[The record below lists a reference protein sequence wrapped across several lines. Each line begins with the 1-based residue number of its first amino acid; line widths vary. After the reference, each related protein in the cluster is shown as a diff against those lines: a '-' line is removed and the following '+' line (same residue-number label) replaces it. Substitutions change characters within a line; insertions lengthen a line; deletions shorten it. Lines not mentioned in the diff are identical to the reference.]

1 MVVAPPP
8 RTAEQDVMS
17 KITVDV
23 LTGGF
28 AISRLDPG
36 SAIPPWAPGSFVSIT
51 FTHDEISLVCPEEN
65 VLDGVE
71 TERGW
76 RGLAVAGRLDFSL
89 VGILSSLLG
98 PLAQAGIP
106 VFVTSTFNTDY
117 LFVKQGRLEQALEVL
132 RKAGHEI
139 SSEVV

>member
-1 MVVAPPP
+1 
-8 RTAEQDVMS
+8 MS
-17 KITVDV
+17 R
-23 LTGGF
+23 LTLGLLKGRY
-28 AISRLDPG
+28 AVSRLDPG
-36 SAIPPWAPGSFVSIT
+36 CAIPQWATGSFVSMT
-51 FTHDEISLVCPEEN
+51 RTHEELSIVCLEDN
-65 VLDGVE
+65 VPDGVE
-71 TERGW
+71 TERDW
-76 RGLAVAGRLDFSL
+76 RGLAIVGRLDFSL

-139 SSEVV
+139 DS